1 MQQDDE
7 HPGLP
12 GGSAAQQM
20 AARLALLA
28 SHQQQ
33 HALPAFQLQQAAAAQ
48 HALLAF
54 QLQQAAAAQH
64 AHMAPLLQQAA
75 AAQHA
80 LPAFQLQ
87 RGQDIQP
94 ALAGQRPASAPGRV
108 PGSQSA
114 PPQLPRVQ
122 ATPLVQGS
130 QEPAHA
136 TAAPQP
142 AARPKQ
148 RASYSNAA
156 NLAIWHV
163 RTRARL
169 PPLLLAGAARRL
181 AHR

>member
-28 SHQQQ
+28 SHQQ
-33 HALPAFQLQQAAAAQ
+33 
-48 HALLAF
+48 
-54 QLQQAAAAQH
+54 
-64 AHMAPLLQQAA
+64 
-75 AAQHA
+75 QHA